1 MLQRFRLL
9 HTFLVNTSNKSL
21 RLQHLHKRSLLS
33 IARARSQSR
42 YLEFLPSKQIVE
54 RFIQIRS
61 YSWWEDYEE
70 ENMGPIP
77 SDVEKFTEDLIK
89 SNTICIFSKSWCPFC
104 KKVKE
109 IFSSINA
116 EYFVYE
122 LDLQE
127 NGDAIQSYLL
137 KKTGQKTVPSV
148 FINQQ
153 HIGGA
158 SDTEAAHA
166 EGKLFGMIGG
176 DKFDYDLFVLG
187 GGSGGL
193 ACSKEAA
200 NLGAKV
206 AVADFVTPTPIGT
219 TWGLGGT
226 CVNVGCIP
234 KKLMHQAAL
243 LGEHIQD
250 SQSYGWQATEKKHD
264 WPTLVTAIK
273 DHIGSLNW
281 GYKVAL
287 RQANVKYYNSLAAID
302 GPNKVTLT
310 AKNGKVET
318 VSAKNIVLA
327 MGGRPTYPDIPGAKE
342 CSITSDDIFS
352 LNYNPGKT
360 LFIGAS
366 YIALEC
372 AGFLHGFGNDVT
384 VMVRSILLRGFD
396 LECAAKI
403 GDYMESHGIKF
414 LKKFVPVKLEQLKA
428 PTDDTAGEVKVTYQS
443 TDGAETKEEIF
454 NTVCFAVGRHPLT
467 SNMGLDKIGVSLD
480 GKGFVNVD
488 DADATNVKDVYAIG
502 DIGSGIQELTPVAIQ
517 AGRLLARRLFGGKSL
532 KCDYVNVPTTV
543 FTPLEYGSCG
553 YSEEQATEKFGAE
566 NVEVFH
572 QSFTPLEATIP
583 HKEEN
588 HCFTKVV
595 VHKADS
601 NRIVGMHYLGPN
613 AGEVIQGFGI
623 AFKLGATKESLDNL
637 IGIHPTNAEIFTTMD
652 VTKSSGESAE
662 ASGC

>member
-1 MLQRFRLL
+1 MLQRSRLL
-9 HTFLVNTSNKSL
+9 HTLLVNTSNKSI
-21 RLQHLHKRSLLS
+21 RLQHLHKRSLFS

-42 YLEFLPSKQIVE
+42 YPEFILSKQVVE
-54 RFIQIRS
+54 RFIQIRP
-61 YSWWEDYEE
+61 YSWWDDYEE
-70 ENMGPIP
+70 EDMGPIS

-250 SQSYGWQATEKKHD
+250 SQSYGWQANEKKHD
-264 WPTLVTAIK
+264 WQTLVTAIK

-318 VSAKNIVLA
+318 VTAKNIVLA

-480 GKGFVNVD
+480 SKGFVNVNE
-488 DADATNVKDVYAIG
+488 ADATNVKDVYAIG

-623 AFKLGATKESLDNL
+623 ALKLGATKESLDNL